1 MYNNTCNF
9 GSNSCSIPNENVQ
22 FKEGRNSMQ
31 EKKKLGLGG
40 KILIGLVAGIIVG
53 AIFWAAMGAEA
64 AGAFTA
70 KYIKPFGDIFVNLL
84 KFIVVPLVLLSIM
97 DGVISMGDI
106 GKVGKIGW
114 KTVAYFLVTTAIA
127 CIIGL
132 IIASF
137 FKGAF
142 PVLELA
148 EGAAYEAKTSNLMDT
163 IVNIFPSN
171 AIAPMSNSSML
182 QIIVI
187 ALFFGCGILVAGE
200 KGKALGNLVSS
211 FNEVTQKVMGF
222 ILAVAPY
229 GVFALMVWVVAA
241 QGPKILGSLG
251 LVLLAAYIGYAI
263 HVVLVYS
270 MSVKIFA
277 KMSPGTFFKKIFP
290 AAAFAFTSTSS
301 VASLPVTKECC
312 DDMEVNS
319 EISSFVLPLGA
330 TINMDGTAIYQCVAA
345 IFLAKC
351 IGIDL
356 TVTQMITIVVTATLA
371 SIGTA
376 GTSGAGMIMLAMV
389 LDAVGVPP
397 TYIGIIYGIDRL
409 FDMGR
414 TALNVVGDASCAVCV
429 NEWEKEMDAE
439 AKKAKA

>member
-1 MYNNTCNF
+1 M
-9 GSNSCSIPNENVQ
+9 
-22 FKEGRNSMQ
+22 K
-31 EKKKLGLGG
+31 EKKKLGLGA
-40 KILIGLVAGIIVG
+40 KILIGLVLGIVVG
-53 AIFWAAMGAEA
+53 AIFWVAMGAEA
-64 AGAFTA
+64 AGAFTG

-84 KFIVVPLVLLSIM
+84 KFIVVPLVLFSIM
-97 DGVISMGDI
+97 DGVVSMGDI

-127 CIIGL
+127 CVIGL
-132 IIASF
+132 VVATL
-137 FKGAF
+137 FKGSF
-142 PVLELA
+142 PVLQLA
-148 EGAAYEAKTSNLMDT
+148 EDAAYEAKSSNLMDT
-163 IVNIFPSN
+163 IVNIFPNN
-171 AIAPMSNSSML
+171 AIAPMANSSML

-187 ALFFGCGILVAGE
+187 ALFFGCGILVAGD
-200 KGKALGNLVSS
+200 KGKLAGDLVVSID
-211 FNEVTQKVMGF
+211 EVTQKVMGF
-222 ILAVAPY
+222 ILEVAPY

-251 LVLLAAYIGYAI
+251 LVLLAAYIGYII

-270 MSVKIFA
+270 MSVKVFA
-277 KMSPGTFFKKIFP
+277 NMSPGTFFKKIFP

-312 DDMEVNS
+312 DEMGVHS

-351 IGIDL
+351 VGIDL
-356 TVTQMITIVVTATLA
+356 TLVQMITIVVTATLA

-389 LDAVGVPP
+389 LAAVGVPT

-429 NEWEKEMDAE
+429 NTWEAQMDAAKAK
-439 AKKAKA
+439 AKKA

>member
-1 MYNNTCNF
+1 M
-9 GSNSCSIPNENVQ
+9 
-22 FKEGRNSMQ
+22 
-31 EKKKLGLGG
+31 KKKNLGLGA
-40 KILIGLVAGIIVG
+40 KILIGLVLGIIVG
-53 AIFWAAMGAEA
+53 AIFWIAMGAEA
-64 AGAFTA
+64 AGAFTG

-84 KFIVVPLVLLSIM
+84 KFIVVPLVLFSIM
-97 DGVISMGDI
+97 DGVVSMGDI

-127 CIIGL
+127 CVIGL
-132 IIASF
+132 VVATL
-137 FKGAF
+137 FKGSF
-142 PVLELA
+142 PVLQLA
-148 EGAAYEAKTSNLMDT
+148 EDAAYEAKSSNLMDT
-163 IVNIFPSN
+163 IVNIFPNN
-171 AIAPMSNSSML
+171 AIAPMANSSML

-187 ALFFGCGILVAGE
+187 ALFFGCGILVAGD
-200 KGKALGNLVSS
+200 KGKLAGDLVVSID
-211 FNEVTQKVMGF
+211 EVTQKVMGF
-222 ILAVAPY
+222 ILEVAPY

-251 LVLLAAYIGYAI
+251 LVLLAAYIGYTI

-270 MSVKIFA
+270 MSVKVFA
-277 KMSPGTFFKKIFP
+277 GMSPAKFFKKIFP

-312 DDMEVNS
+312 DEMDVHP

-351 IGIDL
+351 VGIDL
-356 TVTQMITIVVTATLA
+356 TLVQMITIVVTATLA

-389 LDAVGVPP
+389 LDAVGVPT

-429 NEWEKEMDAE
+429 NTWEAQMDAAKAK
-439 AKKAKA
+439 AKKA

>member
-1 MYNNTCNF
+1 M
-9 GSNSCSIPNENVQ
+9 
-22 FKEGRNSMQ
+22 K
-31 EKKKLGLGG
+31 EKKKMGLGG
-40 KILIGLVAGIIVG
+40 KILIGLVLGIVVG
-53 AIFWAAMGAEA
+53 AIFWVAMGAEA

-84 KFIVVPLVLLSIM
+84 KYIVVPLVLLSIM

-106 GKVGKIGW
+106 SKVGKIGW
-114 KTVAYFLVTTAIA
+114 KTIVYFLVTTAIA
-127 CIIGL
+127 CVIGL
-132 IIASF
+132 IVAGL
-137 FKGAF
+137 FKSAF

-148 EGAAYEAKTSNLMDT
+148 EDAAYEAKSSNLMDT

-171 AIAPMSNSSML
+171 AIAPLSNSAML

-187 ALFFGCGILVAGE
+187 ALLFGCGILVAGE
-200 KGKALGNLVSS
+200 KGKVMGDFISS
-211 FNEVTQKVMGF
+211 FNEVTQRVMGF
-222 ILAVAPY
+222 ILALAPY

-251 LVLLAAYIGYAI
+251 LVLLAAYIGYTI
-263 HVVLVYS
+263 HVVLVYTL
-270 MSVKIFA
+270 SVKIFA

-312 DDMEVNS
+312 DDMGVHN

-356 TVTQMITIVVTATLA
+356 TMTQMITIVVTATLA

-389 LDAVGVPP
+389 LDAVGIPP

-414 TALNVVGDASCAVCV
+414 TALNVIGDASCAVCV
-429 NEWEKEMDAE
+429 NEWEKEMDSKA
-439 AKKAKA
+439 AKA

>member
-1 MYNNTCNF
+1 M
-9 GSNSCSIPNENVQ
+9 
-22 FKEGRNSMQ
+22 K
-31 EKKKLGLGG
+31 EKKKLGLGA
-40 KILIGLVAGIIVG
+40 KILIGLVLGIIVG
-53 AIFWAAMGAEA
+53 AIFWVAMGAEA
-64 AGAFTA
+64 AGAFTG

-84 KFIVVPLVLLSIM
+84 KFIVVPLVLFSIM
-97 DGVISMGDI
+97 DGVVSMGDI

-114 KTVAYFLVTTAIA
+114 KTVVYFLVTTAIA
-127 CIIGL
+127 CVIGL
-132 IIASF
+132 VVATL
-137 FKGAF
+137 FKGSF
-142 PVLELA
+142 PVLQLA
-148 EGAAYEAKTSNLMDT
+148 EDAAYEAKSSNLMDT
-163 IVNIFPSN
+163 IVNIFPNN
-171 AIAPMSNSSML
+171 AIAPMANSSML

-187 ALFFGCGILVAGE
+187 ALFFGCGILVAGD
-200 KGKALGNLVSS
+200 KGKLAGDLVVSID
-211 FNEVTQKVMGF
+211 EVTQKVMGF
-222 ILAVAPY
+222 ILEVAPY

-251 LVLLAAYIGYAI
+251 LVLLAAYIGYII

-270 MSVKIFA
+270 MSVKVFA
-277 KMSPGTFFKKIFP
+277 NMSPGTFFKKIFP

-312 DDMEVNS
+312 DEMGVHS

-351 IGIDL
+351 VGIDL
-356 TVTQMITIVVTATLA
+356 TLVQMITIVVTATLA

-389 LDAVGVPP
+389 LDAVGVPT

-414 TALNVVGDASCAVCV
+414 TARNVVGDASCAVCV
-429 NEWEKEMDAE
+429 NTWEAQMDAAKAK
-439 AKKAKA
+439 AKKA

>member
-1 MYNNTCNF
+1 M
-9 GSNSCSIPNENVQ
+9 
-22 FKEGRNSMQ
+22 K
-31 EKKKLGLGG
+31 EKKKLGLGA
-40 KILIGLVAGIIVG
+40 KILIGLVLGIVVG
-53 AIFWAAMGAEA
+53 AIFWVAMGAEA
-64 AGAFTA
+64 AGAFTG

-84 KFIVVPLVLLSIM
+84 KFIVVPLVLFSIM
-97 DGVISMGDI
+97 DGVVSMGDI

-114 KTVAYFLVTTAIA
+114 KTVVYFLVTTAIA
-127 CIIGL
+127 CVIGL
-132 IIASF
+132 VVATL
-137 FKGAF
+137 FKGSF
-142 PVLELA
+142 PVLQLA
-148 EGAAYEAKTSNLMDT
+148 EDAAYEAKSSNLMDT
-163 IVNIFPSN
+163 IVNIFPNN
-171 AIAPMSNSSML
+171 AIAPMANSSML

-187 ALFFGCGILVAGE
+187 ALFFGCGILVAGD
-200 KGKALGNLVSS
+200 KGKLAGDLVVSID
-211 FNEVTQKVMGF
+211 EVTQKVMGF
-222 ILAVAPY
+222 ILEVAPY

-251 LVLLAAYIGYAI
+251 LVLLAAYIGYII

-270 MSVKIFA
+270 MSVKVFA
-277 KMSPGTFFKKIFP
+277 NMSPGTFFKKIFP

-312 DDMEVNS
+312 DEMGVHS

-351 IGIDL
+351 VGIDL
-356 TVTQMITIVVTATLA
+356 TLVQMITIIVTATLA

-389 LDAVGVPP
+389 LDAVGVPT

-429 NEWEKEMDAE
+429 NTWEKKMDAAKA
-439 AKKAKA
+439 AKKA